1 MGLGVDEREMVG
13 LYSVNWTGSSL
24 CTSLS
29 DIYPLIFLRIWGMRK
44 RCSTA
49 V

>member
-13 LYSVNWTGSSL
+13 LYSANLTGSSL

-29 DIYPLIFLRIWGMRK
+29 DM
-44 RCSTA
+44 
-49 V
+49 